1 VVLADPADLVRARA
15 VLAGSVDGLGRAVAV
30 ATTAELH
37 AAATRQSAGGDDGPL
52 VTLPDP
58 QLSRPQGRCR
68 RRSRP
73 RQGRPEAE
81 KRLAELYR
89 RLAET
94 RDAPICSAGSS
105 TPTRRGARPARRARA
120 DAEQAITTAK
130 QDLAGLGETV
140 QRLRGERRQTQHAL
154 DMLAHQPHRR
164 VRGRPRPQVS
174 V

>member
-1 VVLADPADLVRARA
+1 M
-15 VLAGSVDGLGRAVAV
+15 GRWSPFR
-30 ATTAELH
+30 TPSYH
-37 AAATRQSAGGDDGPL
+37 DRKAAAGAEAARGKAVP
-52 VTLPDP
+52 
-58 QLSRPQGRCR
+58 R
-68 RRSRP
+68 RRSDWPSCTAAWPRP
-73 RQGRPEAE
+73 ATP
-81 KRLAELYR
+81 
-89 RLAET
+89 
-94 RDAPICSAGSS
+94 PICSAGSS
-105 TPTRRGARPARRARA
+105 TPIRRGARPARRARA